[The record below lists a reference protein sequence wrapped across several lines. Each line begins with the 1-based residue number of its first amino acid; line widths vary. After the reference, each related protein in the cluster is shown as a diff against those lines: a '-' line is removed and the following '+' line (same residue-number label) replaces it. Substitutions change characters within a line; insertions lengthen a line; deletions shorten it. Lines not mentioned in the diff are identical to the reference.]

1 MKAESFDVEEIMSV
15 GSFEKG
21 LRAELCGHMRSE
33 RNKLL
38 AYGLVFAIG
47 MIAGLLISEK
57 RRGE

>member
-1 MKAESFDVEEIMSV
+1 MKSSEVEEIMDM

-21 LRAELCGHMRSE
+21 LRVGLCGRMRSE

>member
-1 MKAESFDVEEIMSV
+1 MESSDEVEEIMSV

-21 LRAELCGHMRSE
+21 LRAELCGRMRSE